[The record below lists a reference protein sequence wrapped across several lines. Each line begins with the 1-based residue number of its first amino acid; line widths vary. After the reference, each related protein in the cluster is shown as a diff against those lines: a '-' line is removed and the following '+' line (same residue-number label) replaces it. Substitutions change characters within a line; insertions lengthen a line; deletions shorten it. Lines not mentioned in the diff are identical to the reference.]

1 MNSKALSTFPYFHL
15 FYKTNC
21 VPLLSKQK
29 KKPHGNRQSLIAPH
43 HQQSVTQNQQLAM
56 IFMVFVL
63 LLNYPKPPSKL
74 GDHLP
79 VVSITKLCYFFR
91 SAIPLGE
98 LELIPVLEQAFKFWV
113 WNSSKFKHDP
123 YSEFALECN
132 CNFTKFWLE
141 RFKLYWVPVSF
152 EHISLSLSS
161 IKLEIR
167 VLNLIKLSSFE

>member
-21 VPLLSKQK
+21 VPLLSKQ

-91 SAIPLGE
+91 SAIPLWGVRVE
-98 LELIPVLEQAFKFWV
+98 TSAWTSLQFIQFEFYWA
-113 WNSSKFKHDP
+113 SKFLQIN
-123 YSEFALECN
+123 E
-132 CNFTKFWLE
+132 
-141 RFKLYWVPVSF
+141 
-152 EHISLSLSS
+152 
-161 IKLEIR
+161 
-167 VLNLIKLSSFE
+167 VLV

>member
-29 KKPHGNRQSLIAPH
+29 KPHGNRQSLIALHHYH

-91 SAIPLGE
+91 SAIPLWGVRVE
-98 LELIPVLEQAFKFWV
+98 TSAWISLCFIKFEIHRV
-113 WNSSKFKHDP
+113 WTRSKFKHDP
-123 YSEFALECN
+123 QGHGDTHIIVRRNINPDMPSYSESCTIMPL
-132 CNFTKFWLE
+132 
-141 RFKLYWVPVSF
+141 
-152 EHISLSLSS
+152 
-161 IKLEIR
+161 
-167 VLNLIKLSSFE
+167 VLPYYT